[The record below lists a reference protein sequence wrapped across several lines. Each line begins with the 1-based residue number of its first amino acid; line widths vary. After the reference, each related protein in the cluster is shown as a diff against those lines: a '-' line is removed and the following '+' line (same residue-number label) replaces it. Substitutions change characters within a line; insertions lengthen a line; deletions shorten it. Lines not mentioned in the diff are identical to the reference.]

1 MTNQSNQFPLHH
13 TLSYISPIFAF
24 PVISFIHI
32 CYTLGRSYTLQ
43 KYEANGGI
51 QACEESLDSK
61 SELKGQLS
69 LEHLFDVLNFPKK
82 QTKILTNFCPT
93 I

>member
-32 CYTLGRSYTLQ
+32 CYTLGRSYTLY
-43 KYEANGGI
+43 KSEANDWI
-51 QACEESLDSK
+51 QHCEESLDSN
-61 SELKGQLS
+61 SELDGTIQNNFIFDTFK
-69 LEHLFDVLNFPKK
+69 LFFHQKK
-82 QTKILTNFCPT
+82 LTHFQF
-93 I
+93 